1 MPITSVYVRIERWNA
16 VDAPSPQPA
25 STAGHTK
32 DVVWRRRFWAAGT
45 ILFWIAIAAVA
56 LYVVGLFI
64 TPLSYLIIGMI
75 LAYIFYPVVD
85 KLARYIPRGLAIL
98 LVFVAALAIAVFL
111 SIAMLRTLTDEL
123 QGLLKR
129 LQDFAASNGQAPA
142 FTLPDLLER
151 LGLSTSDLTGNAA
164 WLASGLRGSVNVLAS
179 LTVGVFQVFIV
190 ALIIGSF
197 TFYLLLDGN
206 RFVSWIRSIIP
217 DRWKPVVNLTLD
229 TADQKFGA
237 FLRGYVV
244 LALVVTV
251 IVGSGA
257 YLLGVPFV
265 LLIMVIVFVCEF
277 IPVFGSYISGPI
289 GILFALTQGWQTGLL
304 YAIFVSIVQGGIDG
318 QILQPRL
325 LGKSVK
331 IYPAIALFL
340 LLMTISVFGL
350 LAVVLIIPLSGVAQV
365 VIASVWSS
373 RHAALSEPETQAVGE
388 QAVAPNNSL
397 PSTP

>member
-1 MPITSVYVRIERWNA
+1 M
-16 VDAPSPQPA
+16 DAPSPQPA
-25 STAGHTK
+25 PSASATQ

-45 ILFWIAIAAVA
+45 VLFWIALAAIAI
-56 LYVVGLFI
+56 YVVGLFI

-98 LVFVAALAIAVFL
+98 LVFLAALAIAAFL

-129 LQDFAASNGQAPA
+129 LQDFAGSNGQAPSL
-142 FTLPDLLER
+142 TLPDLLER
-151 LGLSTSDLTGNAA
+151 LGLSASDLTGSAA
-164 WLASGLRGSVNVLAS
+164 WLASVLRGSVNVLAS
-179 LTVGVFQVFIV
+179 LTVGIFQVFIV

-206 RFVSWIRSIIP
+206 RFVAWIRAIIP

-229 TADQKFGA
+229 TADQKFGS

-244 LALVVTV
+244 LALVVSV

-365 VIASVWSS
+365 VIASIWSS
-373 RHAALSEPETQAVGE
+373 RHAASSSSEAQAVDGQE
-388 QAVAPNNSL
+388 ANQQNPL

>member
-1 MPITSVYVRIERWNA
+1 
-16 VDAPSPQPA
+16 VDAPSPQPVTSA
-25 STAGHTK
+25 SHAQ

-56 LYVVGLFI
+56 IYVIGLFV
-64 TPLSYLIIGMI
+64 TPLSYLIIGII

-98 LVFVAALAIAVFL
+98 LVFLAALAIAVVL
-111 SIAMLRTLTDEL
+111 SITMLRTLTDEL

-129 LQDFAASNGQAPA
+129 LQDFAGSNGQAPA

-151 LGLSTSDLTGNAA
+151 LGLSASDLTGSAG

-197 TFYLLLDGN
+197 TFYLLLDGA
-206 RFVSWIRSIIP
+206 RFVAWIRAITP

-289 GILFALTQGWQTGLL
+289 GILFALTQGWQVGLA

-365 VIASVWSS
+365 VIASIWSS
-373 RHAALSEPETQAVGE
+373 RHAASSEPVTQAADNQE
-388 QAVAPNNSL
+388 AAPQNPL

>member
-1 MPITSVYVRIERWNA
+1 
-16 VDAPSPQPA
+16 VDAPSPQPTSSA
-25 STAGHTK
+25 SHTQ
-32 DVVWRRRFWAAGT
+32 DVVWRRRFWVAGT

-56 LYVVGLFI
+56 LYVIGLFI
-64 TPLSYLIIGMI
+64 TPLSYLIIGII

-98 LVFVAALAIAVFL
+98 LVFLAALAIAVLL
-111 SIAMLRTLTDEL
+111 SITMLRTLTDEL

-129 LQDFAASNGQAPA
+129 LQDFAASNGQAQSL
-142 FTLPDLLER
+142 TLPDLLER
-151 LGLSTSDLTGNAA
+151 LGLSASDLTGSAA
-164 WLASGLRGSVNVLAS
+164 WLAAVLRGSVATLAS

-206 RFVSWIRSIIP
+206 RFVAWIRAITP

-229 TADQKFGA
+229 TADQKFGS

-244 LALVVTV
+244 LALVVTI

-340 LLMTISVFGL
+340 LLLTISVFGL

-365 VIASVWSS
+365 VIASIWSS
-373 RHAALSEPETQAVGE
+373 RHAAASEPETQA
-388 QAVAPNNSL
+388 AVNQEAAPQNPL
-397 PSTP
+397 PATP

>member
-1 MPITSVYVRIERWNA
+1 M
-16 VDAPSPQPA
+16 DAPSPQPA
-25 STAGHTK
+25 PSASATQ
-32 DVVWRRRFWAAGT
+32 DVIWRRRFWAAGT
-45 ILFWIAIAAVA
+45 ILFWIALAAIAI
-56 LYVVGLFI
+56 YVVGLFI
-64 TPLSYLIIGMI
+64 TPLSYLIIGII

-98 LVFVAALAIAVFL
+98 LVFLAAFAIAVVL
-111 SIAMLRTLTDEL
+111 SITMLRTLTDEL

-129 LQDFAASNGQAPA
+129 LQDFAASNGQAPSL
-142 FTLPDLLER
+142 TLPDLLER
-151 LGLSTSDLTGNAA
+151 LGLSASDLTGSAA
-164 WLASGLRGSVNVLAS
+164 WLASVLRGSVNVLAS
-179 LTVGVFQVFIV
+179 LTVGIFQVFIV

-206 RFVSWIRSIIP
+206 RFVAWIRAIIP

-244 LALVVTV
+244 LALVVSV

-365 VIASVWSS
+365 VIASIWSS
-373 RHAALSEPETQAVGE
+373 RHAASSSSEAQVVDGQEANQHNP
-388 QAVAPNNSL
+388 L

>member
-1 MPITSVYVRIERWNA
+1 M
-16 VDAPSPQPA
+16 DAPSPQPA
-25 STAGHTK
+25 PSAIHTQ

-56 LYVVGLFI
+56 IYVIGLFV

-75 LAYIFYPVVD
+75 LAYIFYPIVD

-98 LVFVAALAIAVFL
+98 LVFLAALAIAVFL
-111 SIAMLRTLTDEL
+111 FITMLRTLTDEL

-151 LGLSTSDLTGNAA
+151 LGLSASDLTGSAG

-206 RFVSWIRSIIP
+206 RFVAWIRTITP
-217 DRWKPVVNLTLD
+217 DRWKPAVNLTLD
-229 TADQKFGA
+229 TADQKFGS

-365 VIASVWSS
+365 VIASIWSS
-373 RHAALSEPETQAVGE
+373 RHAVSSEPETQAADNQE
-388 QAVAPNNSL
+388 AAPQNPL